1 KHNLPFKPRWGND
14 PGKLFA
20 TPDLLIRK
28 KGVKEMNQLRCRK
41 MPNTRSRASMTHE
54 EVEEL
59 VARRVAEEMKA
70 CEAAGN
76 LKTLN
81 ENGDEQDGENGG
93 NGNGG
98 NRGNGNG
105 GNGENRNH
113 GMNYGGF
120 MPMARECT
128 FQNFLKCKPHTFSRT
143 EGIVRLTH
151 WVMLQGVPRI
161 KEGWNVTQGITVD
174 SNRQSI
180 FKTSRESIARAY
192 TARSKERKRDY
203 RVAVTSN
210 TQGAVVGNQQG
221 NVCYECGRQRHFRK
235 DCPKLRSQNCGN
247 QTRNKSGNKTSGNEV
262 TTKAY
267 AIGGGG
273 TNPNSNV
280 VTDTFLL
287 NNCYAA
293 LLFDLGADRSFVLT
307 TFSALLDVA
316 PSTLDTN
323 LMPIVLGSFDVII
336 GMDWLV
342 KYYALIVCDKKVIC
356 IPYGDKVYLA
366 QVTSKKAEDKLEDK
380 QLEDVPIVRKFPKV
394 FSEDLPRLPLARQVK
409 FQIGLLPSAAPVARA
424 LYRLAP
430 AEMQEL
436 STRLQELWC

>member
-1 KHNLPFKPRWGND
+1 
-14 PGKLFA
+14 
-20 TPDLLIRK
+20 
-28 KGVKEMNQLRCRK
+28 
-41 MPNTRSRASMTHE
+41 
-54 EVEEL
+54 
-59 VARRVAEEMKA
+59 
-70 CEAAGN
+70 
-76 LKTLN
+76 
-81 ENGDEQDGENGG
+81 
-93 NGNGG
+93 
-98 NRGNGNG
+98 
-105 GNGENRNH
+105 
-113 GMNYGGF
+113 
-120 MPMARECT
+120 
-128 FQNFLKCKPHTFSRT
+128 
-143 EGIVRLTH
+143 
-151 WVMLQGVPRI
+151 MLQGVPRI

-192 TARSKERKRDY
+192 MARSNERKRYVGSLPYCNKCRLHHEGLCNIRCENYKKAGYLTRDY

-210 TQGAVVGNQQG
+210 TQGSVVGNQQG

-235 DCPKLRSQNCGN
+235 DCPKLKSQNCGN
-247 QTRNKSGNKTSGNEV
+247 QIRNKSGNKTSGNEV

-273 TNPNSNV
+273 TNTNSNV

-293 LLFDLGADRSFVLT
+293 ILFDLGADRSFVLT

-316 PSTLDTN
+316 PSTLNTN
-323 LMPIVLGSFDVII
+323 LMPVVLGSFDVII

-342 KYYALIVCDKKVIC
+342 KYYALIVCDKKVVC

-380 QLEDVPIVRKFPKV
+380 RLEDVPIVREFPKV
-394 FSEDLPRLPLARQVK
+394 FSEDMPRLPLARQVK
-409 FQIGLLPSAAPVARA
+409 FQIDLLPSVAPVARA
-424 LYRLAP
+424 SYRLAP